1 MAKKRHSIDTI
12 AEILIEKLDDL
23 ENTASRMEIA
33 SSKELRIDTSELN
46 VIIQNQNL
54 KERQILI
61 DLKMLQQQ
69 NKSRVPNWVWYVV
82 TGIFLLTFAS
92 FVVAFKYNKL
102 YHSEKYRADMLE
114 QSYQDISNQ

>member
-1 MAKKRHSIDTI
+1 MAKRHNIDTI
-12 AEILIEKLDDL
+12 AEVLIDNLNNL
-23 ENTASRMEIA
+23 ENTSRRMEIA
-33 SSKELRIDTSELN
+33 SSKELRIDTSELK

-92 FVVAFKYNKL
+92 FLVAFKYNKM

-114 QSYQDISNQ
+114 QAYQNVSNQ